1 VLSPET
7 TAFLEG
13 GPALIV
19 GTVDTDGAPTATR
32 AWGLTILS
40 AEAAECR
47 LLLDRDA
54 DRALANLE
62 ATRVIA
68 VTCADVP
75 TFHSV
80 QLKGEFVRLE
90 PATDSDRSRSQD
102 YVDAFFGDIIRTDGS
117 DLASLHQMRPNEI
130 VASIVRF
137 HETFDQTPGPAA
149 GSVLPAGSP

>member
-1 VLSPET
+1 MLSPET

-13 GPALIV
+13 GPSFIV

-32 AWGLTILS
+32 GWGLTVLS
-40 AEAAECR
+40 AEVGECR

-62 ATRVIA
+62 ATRAIA

-75 TFHSV
+75 TFFAV

-90 PATDSDRSRSQD
+90 PATDADRSRSDD

-117 DLASLHQMRPNEI
+117 DLASLHQMRPNDI

-137 HETFDQTPGPAA
+137 GEIFDQTPGPGA
-149 GSVLPAGSP
+149 GSALPAGSS